1 MFRKFFMAFSI
12 FFAITSF
19 AQTYFVE
26 IPTSGPDTMR
36 FLNSAKFDV
45 AGIDRMRGMIG
56 VVASPDDLERLSALG
71 LRYDV
76 IDSSHPLRDS
86 RGEALSDYKDP
97 QEIMAFVDKTV
108 GDHPA
113 LARKIILEDQLF
125 EGQQQVAVLIT
136 SNVSEPNSKRSFI
149 LDAQHHAREVMGP
162 EIALD
167 MIDYLTDKYGS
178 DPKVKQWVDEI
189 NIYVV
194 PSVNPDGGKYVFT
207 TDNMW
212 RKNRNP
218 ACGSGLK
225 TGIDL
230 NRNYRFNWDGCLG
243 SDGYCG
249 SLVYRGTAPDSEPE
263 TRGLESLM
271 DEARALFALT
281 LHAYGE
287 YIIYPYGCTWSGQV
301 ADDQDLMQAV
311 GEKIVAVL
319 ENDDGAV
326 NSFLLG
332 SSDGTDGMAQDT
344 YYGNYGTYAYLIEV
358 GRSFQPDYAS
368 LRDKTVARLRMAW
381 QTLLEET
388 LAAPQITGVVTDS
401 TTGRPIPAAVSLEEL
416 PLSNGE
422 TPRSANAMGRYN
434 ILARKN
440 TTYHAT
446 FSLPGY
452 CSTEREVV
460 VEEGPVTVD
469 ATLDPSADGS
479 PSSPQPSNG
488 SMNVPL
494 SALLSWSWNG
504 TGSTDVYFGTQP
516 DPPKAATVTGDSW
529 TTPALE
535 SGKTYYWRLSK
546 NSPCG
551 VSSGPI
557 WSFSTIP
564 YGISSVSR
572 KGDPFRLVIEGTG
585 FVQGCTVKID
595 GTAAPKTSFKSDD
608 RLVAKGGSSL
618 KAMVPKG
625 HRVTITVED
634 EAGGSSNGFEFGW

>member
-1 MFRKFFMAFSI
+1 MLRKLLMAFSM
-12 FFAITSF
+12 FFAVTSF
-19 AQTYFVE
+19 AQTFFVE
-26 IPTSGPDTMR
+26 VPAAGPDTMR
-36 FLNSAKFDV
+36 FLNSGKFDV
-45 AGIDRMRGMIG
+45 AGIDRKRRMIG

-71 LRYDV
+71 LRYEV
-76 IDSSHPLRDS
+76 IDSSRPLRDA
-86 RGEALSDYKDP
+86 RGEALPDYKDP
-97 QEIMAFVDKTV
+97 QEIMTFVDKTV
-108 GDHPA
+108 ADHPE

-136 SNVSEPNSKRSFI
+136 SNVSTPNSKRSFI

-162 EIALD
+162 EIAVD
-167 MIDYLTDKYGS
+167 MIEYLTENYET
-178 DPKVKQWVDEI
+178 DPKVAGWLDNI

-218 ACGSGLK
+218 ACGPGLK

-230 NRNYRFNWDGCLG
+230 NRNYRFNWDGCEG

-319 ENDDGAV
+319 ENDDSAV
-326 NSFLLG
+326 NSFSL
-332 SSDGTDGMAQDT
+332 SPSDGTDGMAQDT

-368 LRDKTVARLRMAW
+368 LRDKTVARLRKAW
-381 QTLLEET
+381 QTLLDET
-388 LAAPQITGVVTDS
+388 LSAPQITGVVTDS
-401 TTGRPIPAAVSLEEL
+401 ATGEPLPAAVTLTEL

-440 TTYHAT
+440 NTYHAT

-452 CSTEREVV
+452 CSKEREVV
-460 VEEGPVTVD
+460 VGEGPVAVD
-469 ATLDPSADGS
+469 EVLDPSADGS

-494 SALLSWSWNG
+494 SAVLSWSWSG
-504 TGSTDVYFGTQP
+504 TGSTDVYFGTTS
-516 DPPKAATVTGDSW
+516 DPPRAGTVTGNSW

-535 SGKTYYWRLSK
+535 SGKTYYWKLSRS
-546 NSPCG
+546 SPCG
-551 VSSGPI
+551 VSSGPV
-557 WSFSTIP
+557 WSFTTVP
-564 YGISSVSR
+564 YRISSVSK
-572 KGDPFRLVIEGTG
+572 KGNPFRLVVEGSG
-585 FVQGCTVKID
+585 FVQNCIVKID
-595 GTAAPKTSFKSDD
+595 GTAVRTTSFKSSG

-618 KAMVPKG
+618 KAMAPKG
-625 HRVTITVED
+625 QMVTITVED
-634 EAGGSSNGFEFGW
+634 EAGGESDGFEFSW